1 MDHIDQMDRST
12 ERIRVLVA
20 DDHPVFRR
28 GMRAILGA
36 EPDTELVG
44 EATDGEEAVA
54 RALELCPDVIVMDLN
69 MPKVTGIEAT
79 HQILEASPN
88 TAILMLTM
96 FEDDKSIFA
105 AMRAGAHGYVLK
117 GADGA
122 ETLRAIHAV
131 ANGEAI
137 FSPTITQR
145 LTGYFAAPGG
155 EPKTSS
161 VQAFQSLT
169 EREHEILTL
178 MAEGYTN
185 TAIASRLYLSP
196 KTVRNY
202 VSSIFTKLEVS
213 DRSQA
218 IVQARKAGLGTKG
231 GSP

>member
-1 MDHIDQMDRST
+1 
-12 ERIRVLVA
+12 
-20 DDHPVFRR
+20 
-28 GMRAILGA
+28 MRAILGA

-44 EATDGEEAVA
+44 EATDGEESIAL
-54 RALELCPDVIVMDLN
+54 ALELRPDVILMDLN
-69 MPKVTGIEAT
+69 MPKVSGIEAT
-79 HQILEASPN
+79 RRILKAHPS

-131 ANGEAI
+131 ASGEAI
-137 FSPTITQR
+137 FSPTITRR
-145 LTGYFAAPGG
+145 LTEYFATPGG
-155 EPKTSS
+155 DSKTTAD
-161 VQAFQSLT
+161 QAFPNLT
-169 EREHEILTL
+169 EREHEILSL

-185 TAIASRLYLSP
+185 TAIASWLYLSP

-202 VSSIFTKLEVS
+202 VSSIFTKLGVS

-218 IVQARKAGLGTKG
+218 IVQAREAGLGTKG
-231 GSP
+231 GSS

>member
-1 MDHIDQMDRST
+1 MDELARSGQ
-12 ERIRVLVA
+12 RIRVLVA

-54 RALELCPDVIVMDLN
+54 LTLKVRPDVVLMDLN
-69 MPKVTGIEAT
+69 MPNVSGIEAT
-79 HQILEASPN
+79 RRILEENPE
-88 TAILMLTM
+88 TAVLMLTM

-122 ETLRAIHAV
+122 EMLRAIHA
-131 ANGEAI
+131 AASGEAI
-137 FSPTITQR
+137 FSPTITRR
-145 LTGYFAAPGG
+145 LTEYFATPGG
-155 EPKTSS
+155 DYISS
-161 VQAFQSLT
+161 MEQAFPNLT
-169 EREHEILTL
+169 EREREILAL

-185 TAIASRLYLSP
+185 NAIASRLYLSP

-202 VSSIFTKLEVS
+202 VSSIFTKLQVS

-218 IVQARKAGLGTKG
+218 IIHAREAGLGTNG
-231 GSP
+231 R

>member
-1 MDHIDQMDRST
+1 MDRPT
-12 ERIRVLVA
+12 KRIRVLVA

-36 EPDTELVG
+36 EPDVELVG

-54 RALELCPDVIVMDLN
+54 RALELRPDVILMDLN
-69 MPKVTGIEAT
+69 MPNVNGIEAT
-79 HQILEASPN
+79 RRILEASPD

-96 FEDDKSIFA
+96 FEDDKSILA

-122 ETLRAIHAV
+122 ETLRAINAV
-131 ANGEAI
+131 AHGEAI
-137 FSPTITQR
+137 FSPTITRR
-145 LTGYFAAPGG
+145 LTEYFATPGG
-155 EPKTSS
+155 DNLASAD
-161 VQAFQSLT
+161 QAFPNLT
-169 EREHEILTL
+169 EREHEILSL

-185 TAIASRLYLSP
+185 NAIASRLYLSP

-202 VSSIFTKLEVS
+202 VSSIFTKLQVS

-218 IVQARKAGLGTKG
+218 IVRAREAGLGTRG
-231 GSP
+231 DSS

>member
-1 MDHIDQMDRST
+1 MDQPNN
-12 ERIRVLVA
+12 RIRVLVA

-44 EATDGEEAVA
+44 EAMDGEEAVE
-54 RALELCPDVIVMDLN
+54 RALELSPHVILMDLN

-79 HQILEASPN
+79 RRILEVSPN

-131 ANGEAI
+131 ASGEAI
-137 FSPTITQR
+137 FSPTITRR
-145 LTGYFAAPGG
+145 LTGYFATPERDSKA
-155 EPKTSS
+155 TS
-161 VQAFQSLT
+161 VEVFANLT
-169 EREHEILTL
+169 EREHEILSL
-178 MAEGYTN
+178 IAEGYTN
-185 TAIASRLYLSP
+185 NAIASRLYLSP

-202 VSSIFTKLEVS
+202 VSSIFTKLQVA
-213 DRSQA
+213 DRPQA
-218 IVQARKAGLGTKG
+218 IIRAREAGLGHEQA
-231 GSP
+231 

>member
-1 MDHIDQMDRST
+1 MMDELARSGQ
-12 ERIRVLVA
+12 RIRVLVA

-54 RALELCPDVIVMDLN
+54 LTLKLRPDVVLMDLN
-69 MPKVTGIEAT
+69 MPNVSGIEAT
-79 HQILEASPN
+79 RRILEENPE
-88 TAILMLTM
+88 TAVLMVTM

-122 ETLRAIHAV
+122 ETLRAIHA
-131 ANGEAI
+131 AASGEAI
-137 FSPTITQR
+137 FSPTITRR
-145 LTGYFAAPGG
+145 LTEYFATPGG
-155 EPKTSS
+155 DHISS
-161 VQAFQSLT
+161 MEQAFPNLT
-169 EREHEILTL
+169 EREREILAL

-185 TAIASRLYLSP
+185 NAIASRLYLSP

-202 VSSIFTKLEVS
+202 VSSIFTKLQVS

-218 IVQARKAGLGTKG
+218 IIHAREAGLGTNG
-231 GSP
+231 R

>member
-1 MDHIDQMDRST
+1 MMDELARSGQ
-12 ERIRVLVA
+12 RIRVLVA

-54 RALELCPDVIVMDLN
+54 LTLKLRPDVVLMDLN
-69 MPKVTGIEAT
+69 MPNVSGIEAT
-79 HQILEASPN
+79 RRILEENPE
-88 TAILMLTM
+88 TAVLMLTM

-105 AMRAGAHGYVLK
+105 AIRAGAHGYVLK

-122 ETLRAIHAV
+122 ETLRAIHA
-131 ANGEAI
+131 AASGEAI
-137 FSPTITQR
+137 FSPTITRR
-145 LTGYFAAPGG
+145 LTEYFATPEGDHI
-155 EPKTSS
+155 SS
-161 VQAFQSLT
+161 MEQAFPNLT
-169 EREHEILTL
+169 EREREILAL

-185 TAIASRLYLSP
+185 NAIASRLYLSP

-202 VSSIFTKLEVS
+202 VSSIFTKLQVS

-218 IVQARKAGLGTKG
+218 IIHAREAGLGTNG
-231 GSP
+231 R

>member
-1 MDHIDQMDRST
+1 MEEST
-12 ERIRVLVA
+12 GRIRVLVA

-54 RALELCPDVIVMDLN
+54 LALELRPDVILMDLN
-69 MPKVTGIEAT
+69 MPQTTGIEAT
-79 HQILEASPN
+79 RRILEANSN
-88 TAILMLTM
+88 IAILMLTM

-122 ETLRAIHAV
+122 ETLRAIHA
-131 ANGEAI
+131 AASGEAI

-145 LTGYFAAPGG
+145 LSEYFATPGRDQ
-155 EPKTSS
+155 PTRSTQPFS
-161 VQAFQSLT
+161 NLT
-169 EREHEILTL
+169 EREYEILTL

-185 TAIASRLYLSP
+185 NAIASRLYLSP

-202 VSSIFTKLEVS
+202 VSSIFTKLHVS
-213 DRSQA
+213 DRPQA
-218 IVQARKAGLGTKG
+218 IVRARKAGLGHD
-231 GSP
+231 

>member
-1 MDHIDQMDRST
+1 MDRST
-12 ERIRVLVA
+12 QPIRVLVA

-28 GMRAILGA
+28 GMRAVLGA

-54 RALELCPDVIVMDLN
+54 QALELRPDVILMDLN
-69 MPKVTGIEAT
+69 MPNVNGIEAT
-79 HQILEASPN
+79 SRILEANPD

-96 FEDDKSIFA
+96 FEDDKSILA

-137 FSPTITQR
+137 FSPTITRR
-145 LTGYFAAPGG
+145 LTGYFATPGG
-155 EPKTSS
+155 DSNTSS
-161 VQAFQSLT
+161 VQAFPNLT

-178 MAEGYTN
+178 IAEGYTN

-218 IVQARKAGLGTKG
+218 IVYAREVGLGTKG
-231 GSP
+231 GTP

>member
-1 MDHIDQMDRST
+1 MNRPT
-12 ERIRVLVA
+12 EPIRVLVV

-44 EATDGEEAVA
+44 EATDGEEAIV
-54 RALELCPDVIVMDLN
+54 RALELRPDVILMDLN
-69 MPKVTGIEAT
+69 MPSVTGIEAT
-79 HQILEASPN
+79 RRILEVSPD

-96 FEDDKSIFA
+96 FEDDKSILA

-117 GADGA
+117 GADGS
-122 ETLRAIHAV
+122 EMLRAIHAV
-131 ANGEAI
+131 VNGEAI
-137 FSPTITQR
+137 FSPTISRR
-145 LTGYFAAPGG
+145 LTGYFATPGG
-155 EPKTSS
+155 DPEKSP
-161 VQAFQSLT
+161 VQAFPNLT

-185 TAIASRLYLSP
+185 STIASRLYLSP

-202 VSSIFTKLEVS
+202 VSSIFTKLGVS

-218 IVQARKAGLGTKG
+218 IVQAREAGVGT
-231 GSP
+231 GSGT

>member
-1 MDHIDQMDRST
+1 MDRSI

-36 EPDTELVG
+36 EPETELVG
-44 EATDGEEAVA
+44 EATDGEEAVVL
-54 RALELCPDVIVMDLN
+54 ALQLRPDVILMDLN

-79 HQILEASPN
+79 QRILEASPD

-96 FEDDKSIFA
+96 FEDDKSILA

-145 LTGYFAAPGG
+145 LTEYFAAPGRDH
-155 EPKTSS
+155 KTTAD
-161 VQAFQSLT
+161 QAFPNLT
-169 EREHEILTL
+169 EREYEILSL
-178 MAEGYTN
+178 VAEGYTN
-185 TAIASRLYLSP
+185 NAIASRLYLSP

-202 VSSIFTKLEVS
+202 VSSIFAKLEVS

-218 IVQARKAGLGTKG
+218 IVRAREAGLGHEHA
-231 GSP
+231 

>member
-1 MDHIDQMDRST
+1 MEQST
-12 ERIRVLVA
+12 NRIRVLVA

-44 EATDGEEAVA
+44 EATDGEEAIA
-54 RALELCPDVIVMDLN
+54 RAVELRPDVILMDLN

-79 HQILEASPN
+79 RRILEASPN

-96 FEDDKSIFA
+96 FEDDDSVFA
-105 AMRAGAHGYVLK
+105 GMRAGARGYVLK

-131 ANGEAI
+131 ADGEAI
-137 FSPTITQR
+137 FSPTIARR

-155 EPKTSS
+155 DPKTSS
-161 VQAFQSLT
+161 KQAFPNLT
-169 EREHEILTL
+169 EREHEILSL
-178 MAEGYTN
+178 IAEGYTN
-185 TAIASRLYLSP
+185 TAIASHLYLSP

-202 VSSIFTKLEVS
+202 VSSIFTKLQVS

-218 IVQARKAGLGTKG
+218 IVRAREAGLGTKG
-231 GSP
+231 SSS

>member
-1 MDHIDQMDRST
+1 MDQPNN
-12 ERIRVLVA
+12 RIRVLVA

-44 EATDGEEAVA
+44 EAMDGEEAVEL
-54 RALELCPDVIVMDLN
+54 ALELSPDVILMDLN

-79 HQILEASPN
+79 RRILEVSPN

-131 ANGEAI
+131 ASGEAI
-137 FSPTITQR
+137 FSPTITRR
-145 LTGYFAAPGG
+145 LTGYFATPERDSKA
-155 EPKTSS
+155 TS
-161 VQAFQSLT
+161 VEVFPNLT
-169 EREHEILTL
+169 EREHEILSL
-178 MAEGYTN
+178 IAEGYTN

-202 VSSIFTKLEVS
+202 VSSIFTKLEVA
-213 DRSQA
+213 DRPQA
-218 IVQARKAGLGTKG
+218 IIRTREAGLGHEQA
-231 GSP
+231 

>member
-1 MDHIDQMDRST
+1 MEPST

-36 EPDTELVG
+36 EPEIELVG
-44 EATDGEEAVA
+44 EATDGEGAVA
-54 RALELCPDVIVMDLN
+54 LALELRPDVILMDLN
-69 MPKVTGIEAT
+69 MPGVSGIEAT
-79 HQILEASPN
+79 RRVLEASPDV
-88 TAILMLTM
+88 AVLMLTM

-137 FSPTITQR
+137 FSPEITR
-145 LTGYFAAPGG
+145 RFTGYFAAPGG
-155 EPKTSS
+155 DPRTAAAQ
-161 VQAFQSLT
+161 VFPSLT
-169 EREHEILTL
+169 EREHEILSL
-178 MAEGYTN
+178 MAGGYTN

-202 VSSIFTKLEVS
+202 VSNIFTKLQVS
-213 DRSQA
+213 DRPQA
-218 IVQARKAGLGTKG
+218 IVRAREAGLGEE
-231 GSP
+231 GS

>member
-1 MDHIDQMDRST
+1 MMDQIDRSAQ
-12 ERIRVLVA
+12 RIRVLVA

-44 EATDGEEAVA
+44 EATDGEEAIA
-54 RALELCPDVIVMDLN
+54 RALELQPDVILMDLN
-69 MPKVTGIEAT
+69 MPKVSGIEAT
-79 HQILEASPN
+79 RRILEANPR

-96 FEDDKSIFA
+96 FEDDKSILA

-117 GADGA
+117 GADGT
-122 ETLRAIHAV
+122 EMLRAIHAV

-145 LTGYFAAPGG
+145 LTGYFATLGG
-155 EPKTSS
+155 DPKTSS
-161 VQAFQSLT
+161 MQAFPNLT

-178 MAEGYTN
+178 IAEGYTN

-218 IVQARKAGLGTKG
+218 IVQAREAGLGTKG
-231 GSP
+231 GSS

>member
-1 MDHIDQMDRST
+1 MDQPNN
-12 ERIRVLVA
+12 RIRVLVA

-44 EATDGEEAVA
+44 EAMDGEEAVEL
-54 RALELCPDVIVMDLN
+54 ALELSPHVILMDLN

-79 HQILEASPN
+79 RRILEVSPN

-131 ANGEAI
+131 ASGEAI
-137 FSPTITQR
+137 FSPTITRR
-145 LTGYFAAPGG
+145 LTGYFATPERDSKA
-155 EPKTSS
+155 TS
-161 VQAFQSLT
+161 VEDFANLT
-169 EREHEILTL
+169 EREHEILSL
-178 MAEGYTN
+178 IAEGYTN
-185 TAIASRLYLSP
+185 NAIASRLYLSP

-202 VSSIFTKLEVS
+202 VSSIFTKLQVA
-213 DRSQA
+213 DRPQA
-218 IVQARKAGLGTKG
+218 IIRAREAGLGHEQA
-231 GSP
+231 

>member
-1 MDHIDQMDRST
+1 MDQST

-36 EPDTELVG
+36 EQDTESVG
-44 EATDGEEAVA
+44 EAINGEEAIA
-54 RALELCPDVIVMDLN
+54 CALELRPDVILMDLN
-69 MPKVTGIEAT
+69 MPQVSGIEAT
-79 HQILEASPN
+79 RRILEASPDA
-88 TAILMLTM
+88 AILMLTM
-96 FEDDKSIFA
+96 FEDDKSILA

-122 ETLRAIHAV
+122 ETLRAIRA
-131 ANGEAI
+131 AASGEAI
-137 FSPTITQR
+137 FSPTITRR
-145 LTGYFAAPGG
+145 LTEYFATSGG
-155 EPKTSS
+155 ERITSAE
-161 VQAFQSLT
+161 QAFPNLT

-185 TAIASRLYLSP
+185 NAIASRLYLSP

-202 VSSIFTKLEVS
+202 ASSIFTKLQVS

-218 IVQARKAGLGTKG
+218 IIHAREAGLGTNER
-231 GSP
+231 